1 MNNNLGKNAYTGII
15 GGIVT
20 VVAWFIVNKVSGTL
34 DPYVAAGL
42 AGFCGSFFA
51 SMFAA
56 QKERVQ
62 A

>member
-1 MNNNLGKNAYTGII
+1 MDNNMGKNAYAGVI

-20 VVAWFIVNKVSGTL
+20 VVGWFIVNKISGTL

-42 AGFCGSFFA
+42 AGFCGSFAA

>member
-1 MNNNLGKNAYTGII
+1 MNNNLGKNAYAGVI

-20 VVAWFIVNKVSGTL
+20 VVAWFIVNKVSGAL

-56 QKERVQ
+56 QK
-62 A
+62 